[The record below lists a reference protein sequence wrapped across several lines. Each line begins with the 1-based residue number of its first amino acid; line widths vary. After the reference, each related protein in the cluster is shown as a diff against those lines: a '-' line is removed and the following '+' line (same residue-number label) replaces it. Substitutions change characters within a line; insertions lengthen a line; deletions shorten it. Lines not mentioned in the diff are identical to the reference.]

1 MIRVSVMY
9 PAKDGEAFDDEYYFD
24 KHFKLCQSKL
34 TPEGMVSCQFD
45 KGVADGAG
53 GKPAYLATAHLVF
66 KSLGDFQKAMGKHG
80 KDIMGDIPN
89 YTKIRPIT
97 QVNEIAAG

>member
-9 PAKDGEAFDDEYYFD
+9 PAKDGATFDDSYYFD
-24 KHFKLCQSKL
+24 KHFKLCQSRL

-53 GKPAYLATAHLVF
+53 GKPPFVAVAHMVF
-66 KSLGDFQKAMGKHG
+66 KSVGDFQKAMGKHG
-80 KDIMGDIPN
+80 KDIMGDVKN
-89 YTKIRPIT
+89 YTTIAPTVQI
-97 QVNEIAAG
+97 NEIAAG